1 MVDRLR
7 AHIKLPTLRVWPEVL
22 GFQHEI
28 SGFQVWCWNLWKKST
43 LQQKKYVSNFLFPLS
58 VIKWKKPSW
67 DSILTSLSLSSHS
80 ASHRLTV
87 STKQTACL
95 WMTAADTATTCL
107 GYTTCMPTI
116 IITAISATM
125 VTVTGDVRPQ
135 AMSVLMW
142 FLTLRIQNTP
152 KIQICPPQKKPYSP
166 LLGLVFQVSWSSSLQ
181 SWHP

>member
-1 MVDRLR
+1 MLKSLEKE
-7 AHIKLPTLRVWPEVL
+7 HIAA
-22 GFQHEI
+22 
-28 SGFQVWCWNLWKKST
+28 
-43 LQQKKYVSNFLFPLS
+43 KKYVSNFLFPLS

-67 DSILTSLSLSSHS
+67 DSIPTSLSLSSHS

-152 KIQICPPQKKPYSP
+152 KIQICPPPKKNPTPRSWASFFRSHGLAHCRVGIPSP
-166 LLGLVFQVSWSSSLQ
+166 SAHVAQVCMFTYGTASIRKLAKLCTG
-181 SWHP
+181 